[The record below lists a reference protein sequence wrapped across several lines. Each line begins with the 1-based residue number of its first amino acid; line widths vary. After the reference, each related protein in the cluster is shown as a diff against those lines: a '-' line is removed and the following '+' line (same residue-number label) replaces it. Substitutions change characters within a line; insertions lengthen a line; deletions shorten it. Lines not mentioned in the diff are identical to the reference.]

1 MRDMTLP
8 EDFIRETRLLMG
20 EARFD
25 RFIGAFDEEA
35 PVSIRLNPLKMWK
48 VESGK
53 WKVESGRWK
62 EESGMWKE
70 ERGKWKENTPA
81 TDSARESNLF
91 PLSSFHFPQKKVP
104 WCPEGFYLSD
114 RPQFT
119 FDPLF
124 HAGCYYVQEAASM
137 FITHIL
143 NWWNVERGKWQEN
156 SPATDSA
163 PESNLF
169 PLSTFHFP
177 PISAPI
183 SALDMCAAPGGKSTA
198 MRTVLPEGSVLVS
211 NEPIPT
217 RAQIL
222 LENITKWG
230 WPDCIV
236 TNNYPRDF
244 RKAKVHFDLI
254 LCDVPCSGEGMFR
267 KDPATISEWSL
278 QNVEKCWRLQRE
290 IVADAWECLNPGGI
304 LIYSTCTFN
313 TKENEENVRWI
324 LDTYDAEPVTIPTD
338 PSWNITGSLLPGF
351 DVPVYRFI
359 PGITRSEGLFICVLR
374 KAGSPKLE
382 AESWKPE
389 AGSRKVEAGS
399 LKPEGGGWK
408 VEGGGRK
415 LPPQKDHPQ
424 KVQPQKIL
432 SQMSGLNVISSPPKL
447 GGARG
452 GLNQRQ
458 TNPSFRPPLTPPDS
472 GVESPR
478 VDLSYQDALKYL
490 RGESLVLPPDTPRG
504 IVTVTY
510 LDVPLGPVKN
520 IGPRANN
527 LYPKPWRIKST
538 HLPTAPVVIICT
550 LEPCSLATE
559 GTQEL

>member
-1 MRDMTLP
+1 MTLP

-35 PVSIRLNPLKMWK
+35 PVSIRLNPRF
-48 VESGK
+48 S
-53 WKVESGRWK
+53 RK
-62 EESGMWKE
+62 EEGG
-70 ERGKWKENTPA
+70 RRKENSPSTGLSENTTA
-81 TDSARESNLF
+81 ADSMEESILI
-91 PLSSFHFPQKKVP
+91 PHSSFLIPRNKVP
-104 WCPEGFYLSD
+104 WCPEGYYLSG

-137 FITHIL
+137 FITHVL
-143 NWWNVERGKWQEN
+143 REL
-156 SPATDSA
+156 
-163 PESNLF
+163 SNLIPHSSF
-169 PLSTFHFP
+169 LLPRN
-177 PISAPI
+177 I
-183 SALDMCAAPGGKSTA
+183 LDLCAAPGGKSTA
-198 MRTVLPEGSVLVS
+198 MRTVLPEGCVLVS

-244 RKAKVHFDLI
+244 RKAKMLFDLI

-304 LIYSTCTFN
+304 LIYSTCTYN
-313 TKENEENVRWI
+313 IKENEENVRWI
-324 LDTYDAEPVTIPTD
+324 LETYDAEALTIPTD

-351 DVPVYRFI
+351 NAPVYRFI
-359 PGITRSEGLFICVLR
+359 PGITRSEGLFLCVLR
-374 KAGSPKLE
+374 KRGK
-382 AESWKPE
+382 WKE
-389 AGSRKVEAGS
+389 ERGKRIV
-399 LKPEGGGWK
+399 
-408 VEGGGRK
+408 
-415 LPPQKDHPQ
+415 LPQN
-424 KVQPQKIL
+424 L
-432 SQMSGLNVISSPPKL
+432 FLNVISSPPKFFAEQSGKAER

-452 GLNQRQ
+452 GLNDRMHIRM
-458 TNPSFRPPLTPPDS
+458 FRPPLTPPDS
-472 GVESPR
+472 GGETPR
-478 VDLSYQDALKYL
+478 VDLSYQDALSYL
-490 RGESLVLPPDTPRG
+490 RGEALVLPPDTPRG
-504 IVTVTY
+504 VVTVTY
-510 LDVPLGPVKN
+510 RGVPLGPAKN

-527 LYPKPWRIKST
+527 LYPKPWRIKTT
-538 HLPTAPVVIICT
+538 HLPSEPPIII
-550 LEPCSLATE
+550 
-559 GTQEL
+559 

>member
-1 MRDMTLP
+1 MTLP

-20 EARFD
+20 EARFN
-25 RFIGAFDEEA
+25 RFLGAFDEEA
-35 PVSIRLNPLKMWK
+35 PVSIRVNPRK

-53 WKVESGRWK
+53 WK
-62 EESGMWKE
+62 
-70 ERGKWKENTPA
+70 ENTPTA
-81 TDSARESNLF
+81 ELDAEMVAETSSALSSESASESASKHISFLF
-91 PLSSFHFPQKKVP
+91 PPSSFLEKNIPHSSFLLPRERVP
-104 WCPEGFYLSD
+104 WCPEGYYLSG

-137 FITHIL
+137 FITHVL
-143 NWWNVERGKWQEN
+143 REL
-156 SPATDSA
+156 
-163 PESNLF
+163 SNLIPHSSF
-169 PLSTFHFP
+169 LLPRNT
-177 PISAPI
+177 
-183 SALDMCAAPGGKSTA
+183 LDLCAAPGGKSTA

-244 RKAKVHFDLI
+244 RKAKMLFDLI
-254 LCDVPCSGEGMFR
+254 LCDIPCSGEGMFR

-304 LIYSTCTFN
+304 LIYSTCTYN
-313 TKENEENVRWI
+313 IKENEENVRWI
-324 LDTYDAEPVTIPTD
+324 LETYDAEALTIPTD

-351 DVPVYRFI
+351 NAPVYRFI
-359 PGITRSEGLFICVLR
+359 PGITRSEGLFLCVLR
-374 KAGSPKLE
+374 KRGK
-382 AESWKPE
+382 WKE
-389 AGSRKVEAGS
+389 ERGKRIV
-399 LKPEGGGWK
+399 
-408 VEGGGRK
+408 
-415 LPPQKDHPQ
+415 LPQN
-424 KVQPQKIL
+424 L
-432 SQMSGLNVISSPPKL
+432 FLNVISSPPKL

-452 GLNQRQ
+452 GLNDRMHIRM
-458 TNPSFRPPLTPPDS
+458 FRPPLTPPDS
-472 GVESPR
+472 GGETPR
-478 VDLSYQDALKYL
+478 VDLSYQDALSYL
-490 RGESLVLPPDTPRG
+490 RGEALVLPPDTPRG

-510 LDVPLGPVKN
+510 RGVPLGPAKN

-538 HLPTAPVVIICT
+538 HLPSEPPIII
-550 LEPCSLATE
+550 
-559 GTQEL
+559 